1 MCVRLCLFSALSH
14 RVGALQISL
23 IILCLSAEP
32 DFPYLEALA
41 PYQPI
46 MMRVCTGVLFHVCTL
61 CHMCVCCVMCVLCCV
76 ICGCVVS
83 YVCFIMYVLCLV
95 CVIVW

>member
-23 IILCLSAEP
+23 MILCLSAEP

-46 MMRVCTGVLFHVCTL
+46 MMRVCTGVLFYVCTL
-61 CHMCVCCVMCVLCCV
+61 CHMCVCCV
-76 ICGCVVS
+76 ICECVVS